1 MAQLRRVVSLLCIA
15 LTSHLAGADP
25 VTVEANRV
33 AEVPLTSDEAY
44 ANPFTDVQLD
54 AVVTP
59 PRGEPLRVPA
69 FWAGGNRWCFRYA
82 SPVVGRHV
90 WRTECSDAGNA
101 QLHGLAGQ
109 LDVTE
114 ATGDNPLYLHG
125 PVRVAADARHF
136 EHADGTPFLWLG
148 DTWWKCLCRRLT
160 WEGFQELA
168 ADRQGKGFSVVQIVC
183 GPYPDEGPFEPRWAN
198 EGGLPYETH
207 DLSRVN
213 PAYFEFADRRIARLV
228 EFGLVP
234 AIVGGWGRGD
244 CDGMRTAGVEG
255 MKRHWRHLIARYGA
269 YPSVWIIGGE
279 SSGPLWTETAA
290 HVQQTDPFHRPAT
303 MHPARSGRDSVTDE
317 SVIAFDMLQTGH
329 GDWPAAI
336 GAIPQLQAAYARAPA
351 MPVMIGEYCYEGHM
365 QNAFQD
371 VQRYVFWGA
380 FLNGAAGLTYG
391 AAGVWNAGVE
401 GDPGLANVYDLTPWT
416 EGMRYPGSTQ
426 LGLGKR
432 LLETY
437 PWQRFEPH
445 PEWTEPGSF
454 AAGTPGE
461 VRFVYMPKRGV
472 YNWTGPVVRELEPG
486 TPYRGFYF
494 DPCGGRRFELGQVVN
509 AGPAPDPFVD
519 RPELRLFE
527 DDFETA
533 DGSAWADCGTPTQRE
548 GGRLIGGKGMLTVVA
563 DLDEV
568 DVAAGAE
575 ANSDA
580 EAGIVLRFHSEDN
593 YLVGLY
599 TPLLHALYL
608 HDRRDGDWGD
618 PLGRVAVPE
627 IGPRIRLT
635 AAVSGEY
642 AAVKL
647 TDGERVYRTPLV
659 RVSNVEGGQVGVW
672 LYQIGDRQEYD
683 GFEVSRADFDVPVP
697 TTADPSAAVVWS
709 GEYAAPNVP
718 SPQDWVLVL
727 ERAAP

>member
-1 MAQLRRVVSLLCIA
+1 
-15 LTSHLAGADP
+15 
-25 VTVEANRV
+25 
-33 AEVPLTSDEAY
+33 
-44 ANPFTDVQLD
+44 
-54 AVVTP
+54 
-59 PRGEPLRVPA
+59 
-69 FWAGGNRWCFRYA
+69 
-82 SPVVGRHV
+82 
-90 WRTECSDAGNA
+90 
-101 QLHGLAGQ
+101 
-109 LDVTE
+109 
-114 ATGDNPLYLHG
+114 
-125 PVRVAADARHF
+125 
-136 EHADGTPFLWLG
+136 
-148 DTWWKCLCRRLT
+148 
-160 WEGFQELA
+160 
-168 ADRQGKGFSVVQIVC
+168 
-183 GPYPDEGPFEPRWAN
+183 
-198 EGGLPYETH
+198 
-207 DLSRVN
+207 
-213 PAYFEFADRRIARLV
+213 
-228 EFGLVP
+228 
-234 AIVGGWGRGD
+234 
-244 CDGMRTAGVEG
+244 
-255 MKRHWRHLIARYGA
+255 
-269 YPSVWIIGGE
+269 
-279 SSGPLWTETAA
+279 
-290 HVQQTDPFHRPAT
+290 
-303 MHPARSGRDSVTDE
+303 
-317 SVIAFDMLQTGH
+317 
-329 GDWPAAI
+329 
-336 GAIPQLQAAYARAPA
+336 
-351 MPVMIGEYCYEGHM
+351 
-365 QNAFQD
+365 
-371 VQRYVFWGA
+371 
-380 FLNGAAGLTYG
+380 
-391 AAGVWNAGVE
+391 
-401 GDPGLANVYDLTPWT
+401 
-416 EGMRYPGSTQ
+416 
-426 LGLGKR
+426 
-432 LLETY
+432 
-437 PWQRFEPH
+437 
-445 PEWTEPGSF
+445 
-454 AAGTPGE
+454 
-461 VRFVYMPKRGV
+461 MPKRGV

-519 RPELRLFE
+519 RPELRLFQ

-533 DGSAWADCGTPTQRE
+533 DGSAWADYGTPTQRE

-683 GFEVSRADFDVPVP
+683 GFEVTRADFDVPVP